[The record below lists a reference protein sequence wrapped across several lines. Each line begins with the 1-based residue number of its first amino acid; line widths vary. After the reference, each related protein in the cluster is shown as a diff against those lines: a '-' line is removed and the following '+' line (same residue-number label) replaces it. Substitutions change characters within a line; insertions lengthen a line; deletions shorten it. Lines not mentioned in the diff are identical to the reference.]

1 MRDRSLALNSYRQQV
16 SRADGWETETRT
28 QESWNL
34 NPPYDANASV
44 INSVTSRPTV
54 LIDHLLALVPERHVS
69 LGEHFSA
76 RKSALAC
83 YLYVVRLEEA
93 IEHQQ
98 QYVDI

>member
-28 QESWNL
+28 QESWNQ

-54 LIDHLLALVPERHVS
+54 LIDHLLALVLGKGRFLGRALFRQEERFGV
-69 LGEHFSA
+69 LPICCPA
-76 RKSALAC
+76 
-83 YLYVVRLEEA
+83 
-93 IEHQQ
+93 
-98 QYVDI
+98 